1 MLDDAFAHF
10 KSEVKSGE
18 LEIPMFELLDDA
30 QRVKIVIE
38 CGAICP
44 HQLVQLAFTGV
55 TKRRMAN
62 VVNQSESLG
71 KFGVDAESGGYG
83 PCDLRDFE
91 RVREAIAEMIGITGG
106 KNLRFG
112 LKAAK
117 STRVNDAVAV
127 ARVLGTIRVT
137 GFVVAATARD
147 FFTHCQIRKWGGIR

>member
-1 MLDDAFAHF
+1 MLNDAFAHF

-38 CGAICP
+38 CGAICL

-62 VVNQSESLG
+62 VVNQSESLD

-83 PCDLRDFE
+83 PCSFRGVP
-91 RVREAIAEMIGITGG
+91 RVREAISGM
-106 KNLRFG
+106 FG
-112 LKAAK
+112 
-117 STRVNDAVAV
+117 
-127 ARVLGTIRVT
+127 
-137 GFVVAATARD
+137 
-147 FFTHCQIRKWGGIR
+147 

>member
-1 MLDDAFAHF
+1 MLNDAFAHF

-30 QRVKIVIE
+30 QRVKVVIE
-38 CGAICP
+38 CGAICL
-44 HQLVQLAFTGV
+44 HQLVQLAFTGM
-55 TKRRMAN
+55 TERRMAN

-71 KFGVDAESGGYG
+71 KFGIEAESGGYG
-83 PCDLRDFE
+83 SRDLRDFE

-106 KNLRFG
+106 ENLRFG
-112 LKAAK
+112 LKPAK

-137 GFVVAATARD
+137 RFVVAATARE
-147 FFTHCQIRKWGGIR
+147 FFTHCQIRK